1 MDRSEYYKAIDE
13 FCLMDDTFMSAVFD
27 GDNKTVALLLNIIL
41 NRSDFEVIEVI
52 AQRSYNNLLDRSIRL
67 DIFAKDSSGKVYN
80 IEVQRNY
87 EGADI
92 RRARY
97 NSSMIDT
104 RLLSR
109 GQKFSELADSYVI
122 FITESDVIGTGLPLY
137 EIDRVVKQTGTY
149 FGDGSHIIYV
159 NGAYEDDSALGK
171 LMHDFKCKNAEE
183 MNYSQIADRVRY
195 IKETEGGRENMC
207 KIMEDLNNKAA
218 KEAAEI
224 AAKEADYNA
233 RKKSA
238 LAMIKNGK
246 LSYEEI
252 AICTD
257 LTVSE
262 VKTLAEGETA

>member
-1 MDRSEYYKAIDE
+1 MDRSEYYRAIDE

-27 GDNKTVALLLNIIL
+27 GDKESVSLMLHIIL
-41 NRSDFEVIEVI
+41 NREDLEVIEVI

-67 DIFAKDSSGKVYN
+67 DIFAQDSSGKAYN

-87 EGADI
+87 EGADF

-109 GQKFSELADSYVI
+109 GQKFSELADGYVI
-122 FITESDVIGTGLPLY
+122 FITESDVIGAGKPLY
-137 EIDRVVKQTGTY
+137 EIERMIKQTGTY

-159 NGAYEDDSALGK
+159 NGAYEDNSPLGK
-171 LMHDFKCKNAEE
+171 LMHDFKCKKAEE
-183 MNYSQIADRVRY
+183 MNYTQIADRVRY

-207 KIMEDLNNKAA
+207 KIMEDLSMKLA
-218 KEAAEI
+218 KEEAE
-224 AAKEADYNA
+224 KA
-233 RKKSA
+233 RANERKNTA
-238 LAMIKNGK
+238 LAMIKKGK

-252 AICTD
+252 SEYTG
-257 LTVSE
+257 LTVKE
-262 VKTLAEGETA
+262 IKALADGKTA

>member
-1 MDRSEYYKAIDE
+1 MDKSEYYRAIEE
-13 FCLMDDTFMSAVFD
+13 FCLMDDTFMSAALD
-27 GDNKTVALLLNIIL
+27 RDNKTVALILNIIL
-41 NRSDFEVIEVI
+41 NRSDLEVIEVI

-67 DIFAKDSSGKVYN
+67 DIFAKDSSGKAYN

-87 EGADI
+87 EGANI

-97 NSSMIDT
+97 NSSMMDT
-104 RLLSR
+104 RLLNK

-122 FITESDVIGTGLPLY
+122 FITESDILGAGLPLY
-137 EIDRVVKQTGTY
+137 EIDRIVKQTGTY

-207 KIMEDLNNKAA
+207 KIMEDLNQKAA
-218 KEAAEI
+218 MDER
-224 AAKEADYNA
+224 
-233 RKKSA
+233 RKNA
-238 LAMIKNGK
+238 LALIKIGK

-252 AICTD
+252 ALCVD
-257 LTVSE
+257 LTVDE
-262 VKTLAEGETA
+262 VKTLAEGEPA